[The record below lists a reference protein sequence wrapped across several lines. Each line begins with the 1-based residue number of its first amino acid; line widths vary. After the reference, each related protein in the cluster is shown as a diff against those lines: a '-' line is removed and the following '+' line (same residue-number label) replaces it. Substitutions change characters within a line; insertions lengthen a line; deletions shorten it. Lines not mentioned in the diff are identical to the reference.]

1 MAGPLTGVRIV
12 DLTSVILGPYG
23 TQILADFGADVIK
36 IESPDGDVIR
46 HAAPLKHSGM
56 GHIFL
61 HHNRNKRSVV
71 LDLKQPAARDALLR
85 LVANADALLHN
96 SRPQA
101 MARLG
106 LSYGEVKAVNERII
120 YVAAY
125 GYSERGPYAGRPAY
139 DDLIQGMVALPSIFA
154 ASGSERPRFVPS
166 AIADRVTG
174 LSMAHALTA
183 ALYYRERTGRG
194 QAIEVPMF
202 ETMAEMILSDHLGGC
217 TFDPPAGPP
226 GYPRMLAPHR
236 APYKTSDGYVCV
248 LIYIDKQW
256 RAFFRMIGREAM
268 MDDPRFANQEARSRN
283 IAQVYAFVAEQLV
296 TRTTAQWLELFAAA
310 DIPATPLNT
319 LDDLIADPHLHA
331 TGFFRSE
338 EHPSEGT
345 LRTMAVPS
353 TWSESQPEQRL
364 PAPRLGEHSIEILRE
379 AGIAESDI
387 SAMIASGATLA
398 PAK

>member
-23 TQILADFGADVIK
+23 TQVLADYGADVIK
-36 IESPDGDVIR
+36 VESPEGDVIR

-61 HHNRNKRSVV
+61 HHNRNKRSIV

-85 LVANADALLHN
+85 LVKNADALLHN

-101 MARLG
+101 MARLK
-106 LSYGEVKAVNERII
+106 LAYDDVRAVNERIV

-125 GYSERGPYAGRPAY
+125 GYSEQGPYAGRPAY
-139 DDLIQGMVALPSIFA
+139 DDLIQGMVAIPSIFA
-154 ASGSERPRFVPS
+154 ASGGGRPRFMPS
-166 AIADRVTG
+166 AIADRITG
-174 LSMAHALTA
+174 LCMAHALTA
-183 ALYYRERTGRG
+183 ALFYRERTGRG

-202 ETMAEMILSDHLGGC
+202 ETMTELILSDHMGGH
-217 TFDPPAGPP
+217 TFEPPAGPP

-236 APYKTSDGYVCV
+236 APYQTSDGYICV

-268 MDDPRFANQEARSRN
+268 MDDPRFATQEARSRN
-283 IAQVYAFVAEQLV
+283 IAEVYEFVAAQIA
-296 TRTTAQWLELFAAA
+296 TRTSAEWLDALAAA

-319 LDDLIADPHLHA
+319 LDDLLADPHLHA
-331 TGFFRSE
+331 TGFFKRA
-338 EHPSEGT
+338 EHPTEGT

-364 PAPRLGEHSIEILRE
+364 HAPRLGEHSVEILRE
-379 AGIAESDI
+379 AGCSDGDIA
-387 SAMIASGATLA
+387 AMIASGATVA
-398 PAK
+398 PG

>member
-36 IESPDGDVIR
+36 VESPDGDVIR

-61 HHNRNKRSVV
+61 HHNRNKRSIV

-106 LSYGEVKAVNERII
+106 LSYGEVRAVNERII

-202 ETMAEMILSDHLGGC
+202 ETMAEMILSDHMGGR

-283 IAQVYAFVAEQLV
+283 IAEVYAFVAEQLV
-296 TRTTAQWLELFAAA
+296 TRTTAEWLGLFAAA

-319 LDDLIADPHLHA
+319 LDDLIGDPHLAA

-338 EHPSEGT
+338 KHPSEGT

-379 AGIAESDI
+379 AGIPENDI
-387 SAMIASGATLA
+387 SAMIASGATFA

>member
-36 IESPDGDVIR
+36 VESPEGDVIR

-61 HHNRNKRSVV
+61 HHNRNKRSIV
-71 LDLKQPAARDALLR
+71 LDLKRPAARDALLR
-85 LVANADALLHN
+85 LVAGADALLHN

-101 MARLG
+101 MARLK
-106 LSYGEVKAVNERII
+106 LSYEDVKAVNERVI
-120 YVAAY
+120 YVGAY
-125 GYSERGPYAGRPAY
+125 GYSEQGPYAGRPAY
-139 DDLIQGMVALPSIFA
+139 DDLIQGMVAIPSLFA
-154 ASGSERPRFVPS
+154 ESGAGRPRFVPS
-166 AIADRVTG
+166 AVADRVTG

-202 ETMAEMILSDHLGGC
+202 ETMAEMILSDHLGGH
-217 TFDPPAGPP
+217 TFDPPIAPP
-226 GYPRMLAPHR
+226 GYPRMFAPHR
-236 APYKTSDGYVCV
+236 APYRTSDGYVCV

-256 RAFFRMIGREAM
+256 RAFFRMLGREEM
-268 MDDPRFANQEARSRN
+268 MEEPRFASQEARSRN
-283 IAQVYAFVAEQLV
+283 IAEVYAFVAEQLV
-296 TRTTAQWLELFAAA
+296 TRTSAEWLRLFAEA

-331 TGFFRSE
+331 TAFFCNE

-353 TWSESQPEQRL
+353 SWSESQPERRL
-364 PAPRLGEHSIEILRE
+364 PAPRLGEHSLEILRE
-379 AGIAESDI
+379 AGVSEDDIA
-387 SAMIASGATLA
+387 AMLASGATRT
-398 PAK
+398 PG